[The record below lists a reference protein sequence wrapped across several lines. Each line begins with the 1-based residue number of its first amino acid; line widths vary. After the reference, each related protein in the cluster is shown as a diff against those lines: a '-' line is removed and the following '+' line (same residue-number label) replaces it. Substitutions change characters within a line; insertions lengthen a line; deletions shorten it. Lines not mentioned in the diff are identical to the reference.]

1 MRLTSRQ
8 LKNMVRKEKFLLPE
22 HYEDKIREAMGQIQ
36 PEMET
41 VVSKYYSG
49 RLRRRL
55 AFAAAAML
63 LISGVCVGAGKLR
76 KYMAVDLSGN
86 TFLVDNSEWENLDSV
101 WDYMKEN
108 LSYGEFGKFS
118 SITAISGPCFVYH
131 EISSVG
137 KFQKLVKGADA
148 GFRIPAEVP
157 DGYRLE
163 KTYVKFYLDASCKGA
178 EIRKTEKQG
187 SYIYQIFSLPEGFE
201 KNVAA
206 VAMTYRNDK
215 GNYLYYQADLM
226 NNGAMLFGDNAQ
238 AEKIK
243 IQGFDSAVS
252 VSEKDGTS
260 IALTQKVDA
269 IKPQE
274 DIEELGRAEY
284 FDYLEKHH
292 IAFMWKWK
300 EMYEGDDEEE
310 EDMEDLNTF
319 HYISYVVKSDVL
331 SLGELRQIADG
342 LGRLG

>member
-86 TFLVDNSEWENLDSV
+86 TF
-101 WDYMKEN
+101 
-108 LSYGEFGKFS
+108 FS
-118 SITAISGPCFVYH
+118 HTAISGPCFVYH

-137 KFQKLVKGADA
+137 KFQKLVKGAGA

-310 EDMEDLNTF
+310 EDME
-319 HYISYVVKSDVL
+319 V
-331 SLGELRQIADG
+331 
-342 LGRLG
+342 